1 MINLK
6 IIAYLCF
13 ALIVTYSQ
21 GKDLYSNVQAEK
33 IVKKALNDKSITL
46 KEKLTLN
53 KYYDKAEPVSA
64 WLFSKDSGN
73 DFYVIITQAKGR
85 YDMFDYLIKVNM
97 DHEIEQVRIINYRS
111 EYGGEIASK
120 KWLQQFAGYSSGE
133 LKYKRDISAISG
145 ATISANSIT
154 SDIQNVMKIFKT
166 NFINQR

>member
-1 MINLK
+1 MIKLR
-6 IIAYLCF
+6 IITFLF
-13 ALIVTYSQ
+13 FTLIIIHSQ

-33 IVKKALNDKSITL
+33 IIKKVLNDKSITL

-53 KYYDKAEPVSA
+53 TNHDKAEPVSV
-64 WLFSKDSGN
+64 WLFNKDSGN

-85 YDMFDYLIKVNM
+85 YDLFDYLIKVNL
-97 DHEIEQVRIINYRS
+97 DYEIEQVRIINYRS

-145 ATISANSIT
+145 ATVSVNSII
-154 SDIQNVMKIFKT
+154 SDIQDVMKIFKT
-166 NFINQR
+166 NFSNYF